1 MYIDIKTF
9 NTIRNLFK
17 DMDLPDWR
25 KDKNTIDN
33 LKWIQKN
40 LAKRNKTRPNYNK
53 VMCAIK
59 SVLDNVG
66 KQV

>member
-40 LAKRNKTRPNYNK
+40 LAKRNKTRPN
-53 VMCAIK
+53 
-59 SVLDNVG
+59 
-66 KQV
+66 